1 MKKLFFF
8 AVLIALCSAQAVS
21 QYSWQWVTPFNGQGM
36 ERIWDLHIDKNDNIL
51 VCGQF
56 TDSLAVE
63 EYYLRSEGLSDTF
76 IAKLSSEGS
85 PLWVYQL
92 GGGGDEVGLAV
103 ESDDEGNVIF
113 SGYFDDTISILGQQH
128 VAKGWDAFVIKLNS
142 SGVPQ
147 WFYSPVSAGSE
158 IAHSVAVNGDG
169 TSCFTGWFQG
179 KITLSESLALN
190 GYGSS
195 DIFLVSL
202 SPDGEVN
209 WGKNMGSEEV
219 DYGYSVELDS
229 DGNPCFCGVAGQGSL
244 FDDEVLTKS
253 GFYVSKY
260 DYLGN
265 IDFLTAGA
273 QCGIYGLAADHSGG
287 IAVAGYTSSTIM
299 LGNIEVPNE
308 TNTEDILLART
319 NGEGEWQDAT
329 SISGSG
335 RDKIRKV
342 VFDNENNAYYIGS
355 FTDTLTVGGIEH
367 IAREDDV
374 VLIKLN
380 PEWQVAEAVTLG
392 GPNSEKSYG
401 IGLDSEGAVLVS
413 FWFEGTMEVG
423 AFTISSGDDSNPGS
437 GVAKLI
443 NTVGIAGNHEIV
455 SARLYPNP
463 VKDYLIIEAK
473 KPDVQYHCS
482 IYDFNG
488 NMVLQQTI
496 KGNKTLD
503 LRKLENG
510 IHLIK
515 LNSSGVTS
523 SFKIIK
529 K

>member
-1 MKKLFFF
+1 MKKLLLFS
-8 AVLIALCSAQAVS
+8 AMMMLCFAQAFS
-21 QYSWQWVTPFNGQGM
+21 QYSWQWVTPFNGRGM
-36 ERIWDLHIDKNDNIL
+36 ERIWDLHIDKNDNTLI
-51 VCGQF
+51 CGQF

-63 EYYLRSEGLSDTF
+63 DYYLRSEGLSDTF
-76 IAKLSSEGS
+76 IAKLSNEGA
-85 PLWVYQL
+85 LQWVYQL
-92 GGGGDEVGLAV
+92 GGAGDEVALAV

-113 SGYFDDTISILGQQH
+113 SGYFDDTINILGQQYI
-128 VAKGWDAFVIKLNS
+128 AAGWDAFVIKLNS
-142 SGVPQ
+142 SGEPQ

-158 IAHSVAVNGDG
+158 IAHGVAVNGDG
-169 TSCFTGWFQG
+169 TSYFTGWFQG

-195 DIFLVSL
+195 DILLVSL

-209 WGKNMGSEEV
+209 WAKNMGSAEV
-219 DYGYSVELDS
+219 DYGYSVELDD

-244 FDDEVLTKS
+244 FDDEVLSTS

-260 DYLGN
+260 DHLGN

-273 QCGIYGLAADHSGG
+273 ECGIYGLAADHMGG
-287 IAVAGYTSSTIM
+287 VAVAGYTSANIV
-299 LGNIEVPNE
+299 LGDIEVPNL

-319 NGEGEWQDAT
+319 NGDGVWQDAKT
-329 SISGSG
+329 ISGTG

-342 VFDNENNAYYIGS
+342 VFDNENNAYYIGA
-355 FTDTLTVGGIEH
+355 FTDTLIIGGIEH

-374 VLIKLN
+374 VLLKLN
-380 PEWQVAEAVTLG
+380 PEWQVMEIVTLG

-401 IGLDSEGAVLVS
+401 IGLDSEGAILVS
-413 FWFEGTMEVG
+413 FWFEGTMQVG
-423 AFTISSGDDSNPGS
+423 TFTISSGDDSNPGA

-443 NTVGIAGNHEIV
+443 NTVGIEANREIA
-455 SARLYPNP
+455 SARIYPNP
-463 VKDYLIIEAK
+463 VKDFLVIEAK
-473 KPDVQYHCS
+473 KPDVYYHCS
-482 IYDFNG
+482 VYDFNG
-488 NMVLQQTI
+488 NIASQQTI

-510 IHLIK
+510 IYLVK
-515 LNSSGVTS
+515 LESSSETS